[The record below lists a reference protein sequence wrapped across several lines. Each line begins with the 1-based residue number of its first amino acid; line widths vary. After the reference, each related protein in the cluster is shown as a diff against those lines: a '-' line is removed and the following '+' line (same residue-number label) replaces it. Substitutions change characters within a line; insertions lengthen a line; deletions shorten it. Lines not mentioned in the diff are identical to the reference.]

1 MPPGWKPDAFMLR
14 SPVVAVPASGP
25 RHAGLGGGMAHILLT
40 GGAGYIGSHTYVALR
55 EAGHVVTI
63 LDDFSNADAGVI
75 DRLGRLTGGAVDVVR
90 GSVLD
95 PAALADAF
103 GRGLDGIVHFAAKKA
118 VGESVARPLDYFET
132 NIGGLVALCQ
142 AARAAGVWR
151 IVFSST
157 ATVYGEPD
165 AFPIPET
172 APLSY
177 TSPYAFTKLTCERVL
192 AQAAAADPFAVGV
205 LRYFNPVGAHPSGL
219 IGEDPRGVPDNLMPF
234 IAKVAMGEMA
244 RLRVFGDD
252 YDTPDGT
259 ALRDYIHVMDLARAH
274 VLSVEA
280 LLDGLAHVVNIGTGV
295 PTSVLAMHAAYERAC
310 SKALP
315 YEVVARRAGDVPR
328 LDADPRLARA
338 VLGFEAALGLDAMCA
353 DSWRWVRAQAS
364 GWRLNDAR

>member
-1 MPPGWKPDAFMLR
+1 
-14 SPVVAVPASGP
+14 
-25 RHAGLGGGMAHILLT
+25 MAHVLLT

-55 EAGHVVTI
+55 AAGHGVTI
-63 LDDFSNADAGVI
+63 LDDFSNADPGVV
-75 DRLGRLTGGAVDVVR
+75 DRLARLTGGPVDVVR

-95 PAALADAF
+95 PGALADAF
-103 GRGLDGIVHFAAKKA
+103 GRGVDGRGVDGIVHFAAKKA

-132 NIGGLVALCQ
+132 NIGGLVALLQ
-142 AARAAGVWR
+142 AARAAGCWR

-165 AFPIPET
+165 AFPIPEE
-172 APLSY
+172 APLDY
-177 TSPYAFTKLTCERVL
+177 TSPYAFTKLTCERIL

-234 IAKVAMGEMA
+234 IAKVAMGEMD

-259 ALRDYIHVMDLARAH
+259 ALRDYIHVLDLARAH
-274 VLSVEA
+274 VLSIEA
-280 LLDGLAHVVNIGTGV
+280 LLAGRPHLVNIGTGV
-295 PTSVLAMHAAYERAC
+295 PTSVMQMHGAYERAC
-310 SKALP
+310 GKPLP
-315 YEVVARRAGDVPR
+315 YEVAPRRAGDVPR
-328 LDADPRLARA
+328 LDADPRRAAA
-338 VLGFEAALGLDAMCA
+338 VLGFEAELGLDAMCA

-364 GWRLNDAR
+364 GWRLNDPG